1 MRMILVFLL
10 FFSVRIASAQ
20 GVLPLTTEQATY
32 HVTDMMDKK
41 NSRMETWQ
49 VIYSS
54 RVRPSGRVFRGPYTV
69 IKESFEK
76 KNTQSVRSD
85 GIWRDETRT
94 DGLDT
99 YLVER
104 YETHPS
110 LFSSE
115 GSGFGYFEIRNTATD
130 EVVTNWPVFFK
141 VRELFGVYHF
151 ILHGYM
157 PDGIR
162 LVIERDYRK
171 GEYFSPLQERQSI
184 VFGEE
189 ILIHFIFSRMK

>member
-1 MRMILVFLL
+1 MRVLLVLLLLVFA
-10 FFSVRIASAQ
+10 RIVSAQ

-32 HVTDMMDKK
+32 HITDMMDKK

-54 RVRPSGRVFRGPYTV
+54 RVRPNGRVFRGPYTV
-69 IKESFEK
+69 IKESSEK
-76 KNTQSVRSD
+76 KNTQNVQSD

-94 DGLDT
+94 DGQDT
-99 YLVER
+99 YLIER

-130 EVVTNWPVFFK
+130 EVVTNWPVFFE
-141 VRELFGVYHF
+141 VRELFGVYRF
-151 ILHGYM
+151 VLQGYM
-157 PDGIR
+157 PDGLR
-162 LVIERDYRK
+162 LIIVRDYRE
-171 GEYFSPLQERQSI
+171 GEYFSPLRESQSM
-184 VFGEE
+184 VLGEE
-189 ILIHFIFSRMK
+189 ILSHYIFSRTK